1 MRFSRASF
9 VPCVYSVR
17 SGAVCCGASEAFFF
31 GLDAQ
36 MRSEFPLPHAAA
48 AVCLLTELP
57 ERENSTLCRL
67 LPTFQMSK
75 NKKSLNTLHIGS
87 TVQHSPAM
95 QRVQRQTM
103 RKPSGDARRMCRV

>member
-48 AVCLLTELP
+48 VCLLTELP
-57 ERENSTLCRL
+57 ERENSTLPPSL

-75 NKKSLNTLHIGS
+75 NKNEKIS
-87 TVQHSPAM
+87 QHTTHGQHCTAQPIDAARAAANNAQT
-95 QRVQRQTM
+95 QR
-103 RKPSGDARRMCRV
+103 